1 MKTKK
6 VIVGAVAAAMLSLS
20 VCSLA
25 PVMAAD
31 ETVQISVG
39 TATAEPGASFTVDV
53 SLADIPAAGIQGCE
67 FSIEFDNS
75 LITVDSVTAG
85 SLANTGADSA
95 DGSAAQ
101 APIFESAINNDEGLV
116 NLMWSTALTDAS
128 YWLKDGGVFCTI
140 TGTVAADAAN
150 GTTAELKVAAT
161 KHETYPG
168 SGTVNT
174 VIKAGYVGS
183 DNVAVNYAA
192 NTTNGAVN
200 ISAATTTT
208 TTTAPPVDSGLKG
221 DANCN
226 NLVEVADAVFILQ
239 GIADPSNELYMLTAQ
254 GKLNADVDGS
264 GAADPEDAV
273 QIQLFKADMIPEL

>member
-1 MKTKK
+1 MKTKR
-6 VIVGAVAAAMLSLS
+6 VVVGAVAAAMLSLS

-39 TATAEPGASFTVDV
+39 TATAEPGAVFTVDV

-67 FSIEFDNS
+67 FSVEFDNS

-85 SLANTGADSA
+85 SLADTGADTA

-101 APIFESAINNDEGLV
+101 APIFDSTIDNEEGVV
-116 NLMWSTALTDAS
+116 NLMWSTMLSDAS

-140 TGTVAADAAN
+140 TGTVADDAAD
-150 GTTAELKVAAT
+150 GATAELKVAAT

-168 SGTVNT
+168 SGVVNSEL
-174 VIKAGYVGS
+174 KAGYTGADGAV
-183 DNVAVNYAA
+183 VKYAVNPVD
-192 NTTNGAVN
+192 GAVN
-200 ISAATTTT
+200 ISSGTT
-208 TTTAPPVDSGLKG
+208 VDPGSSLKG

-226 NLVEVADAVFILQ
+226 KEVEVADAVFILQ
-239 GIADPSNELYMLTAQ
+239 GIADPGSETYKLSEQ
-254 GKLNADVDGS
+254 GRINADVDGS
-264 GAADPEDAV
+264 GAPDVQDALKIQQFMAD
-273 QIQLFKADMIPEL
+273 IIPEL